1 MTTGDR
7 GFDPLGLAKPQEYL
21 QFDNDKLDQ
30 NKAVN
35 KAGAVLGKFT
45 PGVNSGNDTLA
56 PYDDVFGLER
66 FRETELIHGRW
77 AMLATLGV
85 LIGEASTGVS
95 WSVLHHSI
103 HGISYL
109 YTLQCMLMA
118 LLLSACD
125 HRCHQLLAH
134 MLSFA
139 VSPCLCTIFQPSNHG
154 TLLTPPV
161 DTPCCGRQNYTE
173 QLVYKSFCAN
183 YTLPCTKTGQF
194 FMGHPQARLHFRVSG
209 SYLSRLGALA

>member
-1 MTTGDR
+1 MRDKINNVVQTWLLVSAGDR

-21 QFDNDKLDQ
+21 QFDTDKLDQ

-35 KAGAVLGKFT
+35 KAGNLIGKYT

-95 WSVLHHSI
+95 WSVLLHLSPA
-103 HGISYL
+103 L
-109 YTLQCMLMA
+109 RKRCMFL
-118 LLLSACD
+118 
-125 HRCHQLLAH
+125 
-134 MLSFA
+134 
-139 VSPCLCTIFQPSNHG
+139 
-154 TLLTPPV
+154 
-161 DTPCCGRQNYTE
+161 E
-173 QLVYKSFCAN
+173 
-183 YTLPCTKTGQF
+183 
-194 FMGHPQARLHFRVSG
+194 
-209 SYLSRLGALA
+209 